1 MYFPCSSTIR
11 LCATLDASSFTLNCP
26 DESMLISRFAICTST
41 LPTTCFET
49 SKNQILSGR
58 CGRSLHLLYTNAN
71 NARHPNAP
79 CTRIAKEP
87 RSLHSPFSGGLSCGP
102 CFEAALAVALAM
114 AAIVEEEG
122 MSTPIFRTEE
132 AVAIAEERKPV
143 GVAFSRREATE
154 GSKPGGGCMS

>member
-1 MYFPCSSTIR
+1 
-11 LCATLDASSFTLNCP
+11 
-26 DESMLISRFAICTST
+26 MLMSKFAICTNT

-58 CGRSLHLLYTNAN
+58 CGRSLHLLYTSAN

-102 CFEAALAVALAM
+102 CFEATLAVALAM
-114 AAIVEEEG
+114 AAIVEVG
-122 MSTPIFRTEE
+122 MSTPMLRTEE
-132 AVAIAEERKPV
+132 AVAIAEVRRLV